1 MSEKDDKLKTLD
13 ELTNPEGGS
22 SPGGDDDKSKTQEI
36 SKEKLAEMI
45 KLERMKKEA
54 EENETQEPV
63 SETVAETPKAP
74 EPPEQPEE
82 SPEAPLKDTAVEE
95 EKEVDTAAEEEA
107 PIKVT
112 EEDEPPPVMEGE
124 YQFRPPARPAA
135 SSTTRTLLLVVL
147 LLLLILFYFIFFK
160 KHEAPP
166 GPVTTTTQETAAV
179 TGEPETVTE
188 EPPAAIVDTIPAKPA
203 DKEEPPPVYELSD
216 EAFQGAAPL
225 TVKPSGP
232 VISEEVDPEIAAV
245 ADALKVRVTI
255 INGSK
260 TRTSRGIKTTISS
273 GVFQG
278 FKVTHTLQEKAD
290 EVIRDEIAVVTPT
303 RGILAV
309 KGNILDSIKRTD
321 YEKFQRDLEASG
333 IEVTKSLEEEEG
345 VINVQLRITKFRG
358 KPIQPAFLVGPDN
371 LGPVKL
377 SMPIEDMKEALKG
390 YELVPKRILHG
401 DTYYDTYKVLDRRN
415 QSLFFINEKDGKV
428 WGIQVVSDKFKT
440 GGGLGIGNTLA
451 QVRIYYLKNAKL
463 SISAT
468 PAGAPFVS
476 VQGMSASFFLQGKG
490 MDFNN
495 QVFPNDL
502 KISNILLGGSP
513 FMKLE

>member
-13 ELTNPEGGS
+13 ELTNPEEGD
-22 SPGGDDDKSKTQEI
+22 SPGRDEDKSKTQEI
-36 SKEKLAEMI
+36 SKEKLAEL
-45 KLERMKKEA
+45 LEVEKMK
-54 EENETQEPV
+54 
-63 SETVAETPKAP
+63 
-74 EPPEQPEE
+74 
-82 SPEAPLKDTAVEE
+82 KDTAGEE

-107 PIKVT
+107 PIKLT
-112 EEDEPPPVMEGE
+112 EEDAPPPVMEGE
-124 YQFRPPARPAA
+124 YQFRTPARPGT

-147 LLLLILFYFIFFK
+147 LLLLILFYFMFFK
-160 KHEAPP
+160 ERAAPP
-166 GPVTTTTQETAAV
+166 APVTTTTQETTAAA
-179 TGEPETVTE
+179 GEPETVTE
-188 EPPAAIVDTIPAKPA
+188 QPPASIIDTTPAKPA
-203 DKEEPPPVYELSD
+203 DKEELPPVYELSD
-216 EAFQGAAPL
+216 DEFQGAAPL

-245 ADALKVRVTI
+245 TDALKVRVAA

-260 TRTSRGIKTTISS
+260 TRTGRGIKTTISS
-273 GVFQG
+273 GMFQG

-290 EVIRDEIAVVTPT
+290 EVIRDEIAVVTPS

-309 KGNILDSIKRTD
+309 KGNILDSIRRTD

-333 IEVTKSLEEEEG
+333 IEVIKSLEEEEG
-345 VINVQLRITKFRG
+345 VVNAQLRITKFRG
-358 KPIQPAFLVGPDN
+358 KPIQPAFLIGPDN

-377 SMPIEDMKEALKG
+377 GMPIENMKEALKG
-390 YELVPKRILHG
+390 YVVVPKRILHE

-415 QSLFFINEKDGKV
+415 RSLFFINEKDRKV

-440 GGGLGIGNTLA
+440 DGGLGIGNTLA
-451 QVRIYYLKNAKL
+451 QFRIYYLKNAKL

-476 VQGMSASFFLQGKG
+476 VQGMSIRFFLQGKG

-513 FMKLE
+513 FIK

>member
-1 MSEKDDKLKTLD
+1 
-13 ELTNPEGGS
+13 
-22 SPGGDDDKSKTQEI
+22 
-36 SKEKLAEMI
+36 
-45 KLERMKKEA
+45 
-54 EENETQEPV
+54 
-63 SETVAETPKAP
+63 
-74 EPPEQPEE
+74 
-82 SPEAPLKDTAVEE
+82 
-95 EKEVDTAAEEEA
+95 
-107 PIKVT
+107 
-112 EEDEPPPVMEGE
+112 MEGE
-124 YQFRPPARPAA
+124 FQFRTPAPPAT

-147 LLLLILFYFIFFK
+147 LLLLILFYLMFFK
-160 KHEAPP
+160 EHQAPP
-166 GPVTTTTQETAAV
+166 GPVTPTTTEETAAV

-188 EPPAAIVDTIPAKPA
+188 QPPASIIDTAPAKPA

-216 EAFQGAAPL
+216 DAFQGAAPL

-245 ADALKVRVTI
+245 ADALKVRVAI

-260 TRTSRGIKTTISS
+260 TRTRRDIKTTISS
-273 GVFQG
+273 GMFQG

-290 EVIRDEIAVVTPT
+290 EVIRDDIAVVTPS

-309 KGNILDSIKRTD
+309 KGNILDSIKRTN
-321 YEKFQRDLEASG
+321 YEKFQQDLETSG
-333 IEVTKSLEEEEG
+333 LEVTKSLEEEEG
-345 VINVQLRITKFRG
+345 VVNAQLRVTKFRG

-377 SMPIEDMKEALKG
+377 GMPIEDMEVALKG
-390 YELVPKRILHG
+390 YVVVPKRILHG

-415 QSLFFINEKDGKV
+415 RSLFFINEKDGKV
-428 WGIQVVSDKFKT
+428 WGIQVVSNKFKT
-440 GGGLGIGNTLA
+440 DGGLGIGNTLA
-451 QVRIYYLKNAKL
+451 QFRIYYLKNAKL

-476 VQGMSASFFLQGKG
+476 VQGMSVRFFLQGKG

-495 QVFPNDL
+495 QVFPDDL

-513 FMKLE
+513 FME